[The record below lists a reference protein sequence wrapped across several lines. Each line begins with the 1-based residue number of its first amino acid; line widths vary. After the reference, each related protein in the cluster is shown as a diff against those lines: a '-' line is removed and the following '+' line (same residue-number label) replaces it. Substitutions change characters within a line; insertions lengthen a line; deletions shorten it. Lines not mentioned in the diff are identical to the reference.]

1 MAISTPKGLFD
12 ILPEPRE
19 QWCRSDLWSYLEEQI
34 RTIAKQYGYREI
46 RTPIFEKTELFA
58 RGVGEG
64 SDIVRKE
71 MYTFEDRGGRL
82 MTLRPEGTAPV
93 MRSFISHG
101 LQQQGSVHKLFYIAP
116 MFRYERQQA
125 GRYRQHHQFGVEA
138 VGQPQAEQD
147 AEVIDL
153 LYTFLTRL
161 GLKGLHLQLNSL
173 GDAECRQRHRQ
184 ALIDYLTPQR
194 ERLSDDSRQR
204 LEMNPLRILDS
215 KALED
220 QEWIS
225 TAPSILGFLEEEAK
239 SHFERLRQLL
249 DGMGVPYTVNPHL
262 VRGLDY
268 YNRTVFEV
276 QSSELGAQNSLGG
289 GGRYDTLL
297 NLLEGPDLP
306 SIGFGC
312 GLERILQA
320 MVAQGVPLPPPTRP
334 QIFLA
339 PLGDRPLLYCS
350 LLATELRHRGIRA
363 DLNTQGKRVK
373 ALLQTANAI
382 GARSI
387 LVIGEEELDR
397 GQANWQDLDERTS
410 REIAL
415 LHDPSAMAD
424 QLLIMGFFQ

>member
-19 QWCRSDLWSYLEEQI
+19 QWCRSDLWSYLEEEI
-34 RTIAKQYGYREI
+34 RTITSQYGYREI

-71 MYTFEDRGGRL
+71 MYTFEDHGGRL

-101 LQQQGSVHKLFYIAP
+101 LQQQGSVHKFFYIAP

-153 LYTFLTRL
+153 LYTFLGRL

-173 GDAECRQRHRQ
+173 GDIKCRQQHRQ
-184 ALIDYLTPQR
+184 ALVDYLTPRR
-194 ERLSDDSRQR
+194 EQLSEESRQR
-204 LEMNPLRILDS
+204 LEVNPLRILDS
-215 KALED
+215 KSPQD
-220 QEWIS
+220 REWVES
-225 TAPSILGFLEEEAK
+225 APSILDFLEEEAQN
-239 SHFERLRQLL
+239 HFERLKELL
-249 DGMGVPYTVNPHL
+249 NGMRVPYTVNPHL

-289 GGRYDTLL
+289 GGRYDSLL
-297 NLLEGPDLP
+297 ALLEGPDLP
-306 SIGFGC
+306 AIGFGC

-320 MVAQGVPLPPPTRP
+320 MIAQGTPLPPPTRP

-339 PLGDRPLLYCS
+339 PLGERALFFCS
-350 LLATELRHRGIRA
+350 VLASELRRRGIRA
-363 DLNTQGKRVK
+363 ALNTQGKRVK
-373 ALLQTANAI
+373 ALLQMANSVN
-382 GARSI
+382 ARSI
-387 LVIGEEELDR
+387 LVIGDEELDR
-397 GQANWQDLDERTS
+397 GVANWQDLDARTT
-410 REIAL
+410 REVPLSDDARL
-415 LHDPSAMAD
+415 LAD
-424 QLLIMGFFQ
+424 QLLKMELFQ